1 MKLLRSFHNLRIRYK
16 LLLSYSTVYILAIIL
31 GSTIIYSLVHSM
43 VEDNIESVLQNS
55 TSAILAMVKTSV
67 EVSIKN
73 HLRAV
78 AEKNQEIV
86 AGFYKMY
93 REGILSEAEAKRR
106 AESVLLSQRI
116 GETGYIYCINSQGV
130 TLVHPKKDLIN
141 RNFSPDFAFVK
152 EQMARKEGYIEYEWK
167 NPGETVSRPKALYMT
182 YFAPWDWIISVSSYR
197 SEFTS
202 LVNVE
207 DFRDS
212 ILSLRFGETGYSF
225 VLNGGGET
233 VLHPTVE
240 GVQFLNT
247 EDAHSRQLVK
257 EICERKNGKI
267 LYSWLNPGETVA
279 RTKLAVLNYIPDLDW
294 IVASSGY
301 LDEFY
306 APLHTI
312 RNLFVAMVIFMLL
325 LVLPLTMHISSTI
338 TNPLQELMKRFA
350 AYSPG
355 DFSRVD
361 RQSGDEL
368 GQLARYFNLFMEK
381 LEHYNEK
388 LQGEILERRQAEEGL
403 RLSEEIFSKAFRSNP
418 NGICI
423 VSLTTGR
430 FINVNDAFLAS
441 TGYCREEIVNKEAME
456 TTIFGNERKTRR
468 LIDFIGQQGHVRNF
482 EIEFFMNSGGKR
494 LGMLSSEEIE
504 LRGDRCTLLTI
515 EDITGRK
522 ELERE
527 IMEIGDLER
536 QRIGQDLHDDLCSHL
551 VGIEVLSEVLSRK
564 LEEECS
570 EQASYAGRIRS
581 LTSEAIEKT
590 RRLARGL
597 CPVHLVSYGLESAL
611 RELCIKAGEVYN
623 ISCELRCE
631 DSVRIH
637 DNNVAT
643 HLFYIVQEAVQNAI
657 KHGEAKRVTIY
668 LSSDEDI
675 VTLKVADYGLGIRE
689 AMPTT
694 GMGLH
699 IMNCRAQMIGASFE
713 IKRGPEGGT
722 IVECL
727 VRNPAEKEESYGKPQ
742 A

>member
-1 MKLLRSFHNLRIRYK
+1 
-16 LLLSYSTVYILAIIL
+16 
-31 GSTIIYSLVHSM
+31 
-43 VEDNIESVLQNS
+43 
-55 TSAILAMVKTSV
+55 
-67 EVSIKN
+67 
-73 HLRAV
+73 
-78 AEKNQEIV
+78 
-86 AGFYKMY
+86 
-93 REGILSEAEAKRR
+93 
-106 AESVLLSQRI
+106 
-116 GETGYIYCINSQGV
+116 
-130 TLVHPKKDLIN
+130 
-141 RNFSPDFAFVK
+141 
-152 EQMARKEGYIEYEWK
+152 
-167 NPGETVSRPKALYMT
+167 
-182 YFAPWDWIISVSSYR
+182 
-197 SEFTS
+197 
-202 LVNVE
+202 
-207 DFRDS
+207 
-212 ILSLRFGETGYSF
+212 
-225 VLNGGGET
+225 
-233 VLHPTVE
+233 
-240 GVQFLNT
+240 
-247 EDAHSRQLVK
+247 
-257 EICERKNGKI
+257 
-267 LYSWLNPGETVA
+267 
-279 RTKLAVLNYIPDLDW
+279 
-294 IVASSGY
+294 
-301 LDEFY
+301 
-306 APLHTI
+306 
-312 RNLFVAMVIFMLL
+312 
-325 LVLPLTMHISSTI
+325 
-338 TNPLQELMKRFA
+338 
-350 AYSPG
+350 
-355 DFSRVD
+355 
-361 RQSGDEL
+361 
-368 GQLARYFNLFMEK
+368 
-381 LEHYNEK
+381 
-388 LQGEILERRQAEEGL
+388 
-403 RLSEEIFSKAFRSNP
+403 
-418 NGICI
+418 
-423 VSLTTGR
+423 
-430 FINVNDAFLAS
+430 
-441 TGYCREEIVNKEAME
+441 
-456 TTIFGNERKTRR
+456 
-468 LIDFIGQQGHVRNF
+468 
-482 EIEFFMNSGGKR
+482 MNSGGKR